1 MVRFNS
7 AFPSVA
13 LQGEPSVRTERRPHI
28 QVWACELSGDRSTST
43 SNEPIGLT
51 ARRALLRILSEHFGL
66 QGKSLTLESGPNGT
80 LFIRTQLADRVLRLS
95 VSHCGDVAL
104 FAFSMDAQVGVDV
117 ERLNPSA
124 DVLSLARR
132 CLSAPERA
140 RLCELP
146 EDERV
151 AAFYRCWTAKEAFSK
166 ALGSARK
173 LPADAY
179 SVGFLPGD
187 PRQVQILSPPPPAM
201 KGEAERW
208 FVIPLTIGDRH
219 FGAIACGHASPDI
232 SFHGSVAVRR
242 SGR

>member
-7 AFPSVA
+7 AVPSVA
-13 LQGEPSVRTERRPHI
+13 LKGEAPVRTERRPHI
-28 QVWACELSGDRSTST
+28 QVWACELSGDRASSA
-43 SNEPIGLT
+43 SEPIGAT
-51 ARRALLRILSEHFGL
+51 ARRTLLRILSEHFGL
-66 QGKSLTLESGPNGT
+66 QGESLTLESGPNGT

-140 RLCELP
+140 SLCEIP
-146 EDERV
+146 EGERV
-151 AAFYRCWTAKEAFSK
+151 SAFYRCWTGKEAFSK
-166 ALGSARK
+166 ALGSARR

-179 SVGFLPGD
+179 AVGFLPGD
-187 PRQVQILSPPPPAM
+187 PPQVRILSPSAA
-201 KGEAERW
+201 GEADRW

-219 FGAIACGHASPDI
+219 FGAIACGHASPEI
-232 SFHGSVAVRR
+232 SFHGSVFARR
-242 SGR
+242 AR